1 MVIDKVEQYFD
12 EDIHQELLGYI
23 MDILVKVKR
32 WKEQNRSLNISKIP
46 RMADWARHC
55 EIIARCMGY
64 EPEEFLNA
72 YRENA
77 KIQTEEIMETSLLAT
92 CLAHFVDTDPRFNGK
107 AMVRDLEG
115 KPLWHWVGIAT
126 SLKAELEFIA
136 EGLKIDINKSKG
148 WPRNPSWLIRK
159 LNEIIHTLKDAGIEI
174 DYDRTNPKSKIIM
187 IRKLASLASMPS
199 KMENHAQNEDEK
211 LDGILD
217 GKNKIDEMPSQ
228 IHAQLDA
235 IDGIDGNLH
244 TLDQKNNSKPRPQAT
259 CPKCSYTDDA
269 FYMKNHHCD

>member
-1 MVIDKVEQYFD
+1 
-12 EDIHQELLGYI
+12 
-23 MDILVKVKR
+23 
-32 WKEQNRSLNISKIP
+32 
-46 RMADWARHC
+46 
-55 EIIARCMGY
+55 
-64 EPEEFLNA
+64 
-72 YRENA
+72 
-77 KIQTEEIMETSLLAT
+77 METSLIAT
-92 CLAHFVDTDPRFNGK
+92 CIVRFVDTDPRFNDDGK

-136 EGLKIDINKSKG
+136 EGLKIDISKSKG

-199 KMENHAQNEDEK
+199 KMENHAQNEAEK

-244 TLDQKNNSKPRPQAT
+244 TLDNDDRDETGDGDLLKTKPPPRPPA
-259 CPKCSYTDDA
+259 YT
-269 FYMKNHHCD
+269 